1 MPTIPS
7 KTKCETLGCKN
18 PKSKYN
24 RFCLEH
30 GGRDTQYFR
39 DKPKSAKHIAG
50 QEMYQSATWQ
60 TLRQIQ
66 LSRQPL
72 CQACLISG
80 IVKQAQHIDHVF
92 PWQQI
97 GKDAFINN
105 IFQSLCQSCHSSK
118 TTLEQKGMYRHYDK
132 KIIDYTIQDYRI
144 VVGTGTPENFET

>member
-30 GGRDTQYFR
+30 GGRDTQYFK
-39 DKPKSAKHIAG
+39 DKPKSDRYLAG
-50 QEMYQSATWQ
+50 QDKYQSILWQ
-60 TLRQIQ
+60 RTRQVQ

-72 CQACLISG
+72 CQSCLISG
-80 IVKQAQHIDHVF
+80 IVKQAEHVDHVF

-97 GKDAFINN
+97 GEYAFIDNL
-105 IFQSLCQSCHSSK
+105 FQSLCQSCHSSK
-118 TTLEQKGMYRHYDK
+118 TMLEQKGICRHYEK
-132 KIIDYTIQDYRI
+132 KITDYTLQDYR
-144 VVGTGTPENFET
+144 VVVDADDPKSLET